1 MSVLSLKADIRHSR
15 RVLAVHPR
23 SKDLVHGVHWGSEHS
38 FPSRLRTKK
47 ASRSEG
53 SELSKLAVATQISLI
68 AKADYSAAS
77 GWVAKLLSL
86 A

>member
-1 MSVLSLKADIRHSR
+1 MA
-15 RVLAVHPR
+15 
-23 SKDLVHGVHWGSEHS
+23 
-38 FPSRLRTKK
+38 
-47 ASRSEG
+47 SEG